1 MSRRWPLALAALL
14 VTGAVA
20 GYHAM
25 IWYVPHAVM
34 QKAYARFNP
43 PNRWVHA
50 DVLSGSK
57 GSWVPLGNPDIVAS
71 RAAYDLSQGPLL
83 LTGSASPD
91 TYWSLT
97 MYDGRSVHFFL
108 VNGEKLAGQPYRIA
122 LVRAGDANAIAR
134 ARAAGATVA
143 ESPTMRG
150 YLMQRTFVTSA
161 SDFAALQ
168 PIREDAMI
176 TPLP

>member
-1 MSRRWPLALAALL
+1 MSRRDWLVLGGLFIASAA
-14 VTGAVA
+14 V
-20 GYHAM
+20 GYRAM
-25 IWYVPHAVM
+25 LWQVPHAVM
-34 QKAYARFNP
+34 QKAYAKFKPANH
-43 PNRWVHA
+43 WVHA

-97 MYDGRSVHFFL
+97 MYDGRTVHFFL
-108 VNGEKLAGQPYRIA
+108 VNGEQLAGQPYRIA
-122 LVRAGDANAIAR
+122 LVQAGDAEAIVR
-134 ARAAGATVA
+134 ARAAGAMVA

-150 YLMQRTFVTSA
+150 YLMQRTFVTA
-161 SDFAALQ
+161 ATDFAALK
-168 PIREDAMI
+168 PLREAALI
-176 TPLP
+176 APLQ